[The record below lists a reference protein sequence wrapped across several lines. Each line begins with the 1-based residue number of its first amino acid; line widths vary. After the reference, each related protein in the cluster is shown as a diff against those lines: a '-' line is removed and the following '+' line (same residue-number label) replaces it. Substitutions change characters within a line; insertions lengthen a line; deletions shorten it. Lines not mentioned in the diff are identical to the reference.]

1 MKIMKILKGNFLF
14 LFVGLLFSIS
24 FHSVADVAVTNPNN
38 NIDVGFD
45 FFPNGL
51 REGESNKLIST
62 QNKTIKINRQIIN
75 ITENRYLYEHDLGIW
90 QYVELTVQPK
100 GSKQKQIIKYYA
112 DSSWGDSS
120 SVSVTLGKH
129 LIDKNQI
136 LFYRYWAWRGD
147 ALASPF
153 GANKI
158 TYKWDNKKNAYQKDK
173 DSIYI
178 EYHSELVPEFIKD
191 LPFHRNVIKE
201 PSDEKEKQLI
211 SSYTDKVTAEG
222 QSFLLGTD
230 AENLLNEVNSV
241 LSVEIKDKTSYWQDI
256 ESPFSFKR

>member
-1 MKIMKILKGNFLF
+1 MKILKDKFIFLF
-14 LFVGLLFSIS
+14 IGLLFSIS
-24 FHSVADVAVTNPNN
+24 SYSDADIVTSNQNN
-38 NIDVGFD
+38 NIEIGSDT
-45 FFPNGL
+45 FPDNL

-62 QNKTIKINRQIIN
+62 QNKTIRINRQMVN
-75 ITENRYLYEHDLGIW
+75 ITENRYLYDHDLGVW
-90 QYVELTVQPK
+90 QYVELIIHPK
-100 GSKQKQIIKYYA
+100 ASKQKQIIKYYA

-129 LIDKNQI
+129 LIDKDEI
-136 LFYRYWAWRGD
+136 IFYQYWAWRGD
-147 ALASPF
+147 ALVSPF

-158 TYKWDNKKNAYQKDK
+158 TYRWNNEKNAYQKDK
-173 DSIYI
+173 DNIYI
-178 EYHSELVPEFIKD
+178 EYHSKLVPEFIED

-211 SSYTDKVTAEG
+211 SSYTNKITADG

-241 LSVEIKDKTSYWQDI
+241 LRVEIEDKTGYWQDN
-256 ESPFSFKR
+256 EHPFGFKK